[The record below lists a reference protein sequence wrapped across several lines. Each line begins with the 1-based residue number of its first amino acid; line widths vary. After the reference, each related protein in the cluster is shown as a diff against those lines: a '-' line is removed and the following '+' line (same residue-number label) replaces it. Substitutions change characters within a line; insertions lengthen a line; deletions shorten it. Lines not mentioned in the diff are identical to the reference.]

1 MNRWFS
7 LVIAHLLI
15 TMNEVHSEQL
25 FTKLE
30 LQVMKKQENRSMNTK
45 AASLSLSDLPSLS
58 ESNLCCLFSNRL
70 PTLEQRNQQKSMQAC
85 RISTHPAFQPS
96 PSSISSA
103 SFRLF
108 QTFHFTSKTLFWL
121 GSFRC
126 VMIGPFFFSLMAPH
140 YD

>member
-7 LVIAHLLI
+7 LVIAHLLV
-15 TMNEVHSEQL
+15 TVNEVHFEQL

-30 LQVMKKQENRSMNTK
+30 LQVMKNQENSSMNTK
-45 AASLSLSDLPSLS
+45 AATLSLSDLPGSN
-58 ESNLCCLFSNRL
+58 ESNLCCLYPNSL
-70 PTLEQRNQQKSMQAC
+70 PTLEQRNQQKSMQTC
-85 RISTHPAFQPS
+85 RISTRLAFQPS

-103 SFRLF
+103 SFLIF

-126 VMIGPFFFSLMAPH
+126 AMIGPFFFNRASL
-140 YD
+140 